1 MVKVQGKGGRG
12 KGGGGGGKGGGKG
25 GGSGNQNSNV
35 LKTQKGTFAFTM
47 VADGCY
53 IEHKWGTNSGH
64 VGVPLEAIPGFIQK
78 LQALYTKTTGQ
89 KGKKSRGGGPKA
101 TITKGG
107 KKKTVKPKEKKKPEP
122 KKSTEDLD
130 NELMNYTAERGTEP
144 AAVEPAPIS

>member
-1 MVKVQGKGGRG
+1 MNRLCTCA
-12 KGGGGGGKGGGKG
+12 
-25 GGSGNQNSNV
+25 V
-35 LKTQKGTFAFTM
+35 LQ
-47 VADGCY
+47 
-53 IEHKWGTNSGH
+53 WGQNSGH

-89 KGKKSRGGGPKA
+89 KGKKSPGGGPKA

-122 KKSTEDLD
+122 KKSMEELD

-144 AAVEPAPIS
+144 AAVEPAPLS